1 MEFNSEHKVII
12 QTLSR
17 IEAKAFIKFLESEI
31 IRHQDDIE
39 QARKLIGLV
48 RTTVLRNWGTDA

>member
-1 MEFNSEHKVII
+1 MEFNKENKVII
-12 QTLSR
+12 STLTR

-39 QARKLIGLV
+39 LAGKLITQV
-48 RTTVLRNWGTDA
+48 ERERLR

>member
-1 MEFNSEHKVII
+1 MEFNNAHKVII
-12 QTLSR
+12 DTLSR

-39 QARKLIGLV
+39 QARKLIQCVYQKTRQAGE
-48 RTTVLRNWGTDA
+48 